1 VSHLG
6 TLEQLNLAN
15 VLQRVESHGKT
26 GALVIKQ
33 GELRV
38 ELYVQQ
44 GWLVCIGPARTTL
57 GERLL
62 HAGII
67 SPEALQEAMLALGA
81 SEPSETRM
89 ALTLMDLG
97 HVTHDD
103 LRIWATREYTRVT
116 QILLTWTD
124 GELYFEEE
132 QRPPTECLIVALAIS
147 SLLSSAPSA
156 IAARA
161 SSQPIPA
168 SAVQEQPKPET
179 PDISSARTLFG
190 AAQFFPET
198 SPQQPVTAPF
208 ASSDSSSG
216 PLGSVGSL
224 GSLGS
229 LFDAVEAPVDVGS
242 ASYLSQ
248 PVQVTTPVPPR
259 RIDTSFMRP
268 EMVMVPTDLSALREQ
283 NPQFQITAEQWR
295 VFTRADGRTTLQMA
309 CQELGMTPEQVC
321 TIAGELIALHLVQ
334 VLPMPDT
341 INELSPTSKNLV
353 TSGLS
358 HGYVTPGYA
367 AATAHPWDVATMMLP
382 TTDALRYLSPSSSVE
397 TQSQWGNG
405 GNGATFVPGRG
416 WVVAITQPLQ
426 PLSGGLPPMNN
437 RVYVP
442 VGERG

>member
-1 VSHLG
+1 MLLLG

-26 GALVIKQ
+26 GLLVIKQ

-62 HAGII
+62 QAEII
-67 SPEALQEAMLALGA
+67 SQEALQEAMLALGA

-103 LRIWATREYTRVT
+103 LGIWATREYTRIIQV
-116 QILLTWTD
+116 LLTWTA

-132 QRPPTECLIVALAIS
+132 QRPPAECLVVALTIS
-147 SLLSSAPSA
+147 SLLSSTPSTKSTS
-156 IAARA
+156 RPV
-161 SSQPIPA
+161 SVENGNPA
-168 SAVQEQPKPET
+168 TAVQEQPVSEAS
-179 PDISSARTLFG
+179 DISSAQTLLC

-198 SPQQPVTAPF
+198 SPIQPVSASSPES
-208 ASSDSSSG
+208 SSDSPG
-216 PLGSVGSL
+216 FF
-224 GSLGS
+224 GS
-229 LFDAVEAPVDVGS
+229 LFGSSESSVDAGPV
-242 ASYLSQ
+242 SYLSP
-248 PVQVTTPVPPR
+248 PVQVTMPVTPM

-283 NPQFQITAEQWR
+283 NPQFQITPEQWQL
-295 VFTRADGRTTLQMA
+295 FTRADGRTTLQMA
-309 CQELGMTPEQVC
+309 CQELGMTPEQVRA
-321 TIAGELIALHLVQ
+321 IVGELVALHLVQ
-334 VLPMPDT
+334 VLPVSGT
-341 INELSPTSKNLV
+341 VNELSPASRNLV

-358 HGYVTPGYA
+358 NGYVAPGYA
-367 AATAHPWDVATMMLP
+367 AATVHPWDAATMLP
-382 TTDALRYLSPSSSVE
+382 TTDALGPFPPPAPIE

-416 WVVAITQPLQ
+416 WVLATQSLQPLQ
-426 PLSGGLPPMNN
+426 TAPLTVNN
-437 RVYVP
+437 RAYMP
-442 VGERG
+442 VGGAARR